1 MAVSVSKYNFSGH
14 LFMISESEIKT
25 IPLNSLRGEV
35 GESRLLI
42 SVHVSCLLS
51 CFGNYVNTFVSTN
64 FEIFV
69 WYQ

>member
-1 MAVSVSKYNFSGH
+1 
-14 LFMISESEIKT
+14 MISESEIKT

-51 CFGNYVNTFVSTN
+51 CVGNYVNTFVSTN